1 MNVQQNLN
9 NTLSI
14 IQGDWK
20 YIEPSDKPATERWTK
35 MELGN
40 SPQPQ
45 LYNLCTDPSEK
56 TNVANE
62 QPQEVER
69 LSKLLETVKKGI

>member
-1 MNVQQNLN
+1 MHRILH
-9 NTLSI
+9 
-14 IQGDWK
+14 
-20 YIEPSDKPATERWTK
+20 
-35 MELGN
+35 
-40 SPQPQ
+40 QPQ

-62 QPQEVER
+62 HPQEVER